1 MSDTENLKNRLFQK
15 SAEGEFL
22 YELINSYELSPKLS
36 QQIIQTAKSCLLR
49 QSQLLPGQIEYHCIR
64 LDEKSGRPVE
74 SMPKVKVILTLDDQI
89 EDLPLLL
96 ERDRTT
102 LRRAKIQRLTLEAV
116 EQNGILSQEDLSR
129 LLNVD
134 VRTIKRDLHQIRQLN
149 IDVITRGSYHNIGR
163 GQTHKS
169 KIIGMH
175 LDGLTYSEIAR
186 RSHHSTAAIKRYLES
201 FGKILMC
208 RCCGINGVSEIKS
221 VTGLSA
227 FVISQYLTIIY
238 NAGKCPTRQRNLEM
252 LKNQLSYQYGSK
264 KTITSD
270 GLRAEATT
278 GGWK

>member
-1 MSDTENLKNRLFQK
+1 
-15 SAEGEFL
+15 
-22 YELINSYELSPKLS
+22 
-36 QQIIQTAKSCLLR
+36 LLR
-49 QSQLLPGQIEYHCIR
+49 QTQLLPGQLEYHCIC

-74 SMPKVKVILTLDDQI
+74 SMPKVKVVLTLDDQA

-96 ERDRTT
+96 ESGRTI
-102 LRRAKIQRLTLEAV
+102 LRQAKIQRLTLEAV

-149 IDVITRGSYHNIGR
+149 IDVITRGGYHNIGR

-169 KIIGMH
+169 KIIGMY
-175 LDGLTYSEIAR
+175 LDGHTYSEIAR
-186 RSHHSTAAIKRYLES
+186 RTHHSTAAIKRYMES
-201 FGKILMC
+201 FGKIVMC
-208 RCCGINGVSEIKS
+208 RNCGVNGVSEIKS
-221 VTGLSA
+221 LTGLSA

-238 NAGKCPTRQRNLEM
+238 NAGNCPTRQRNLEM